1 MSSNQNKCILK
12 FTTFKKKKI
21 NVNGYI
27 ESGTLTKFN
36 GPHSIKEFYLYFA
49 CYGNVMKWNI
59 AAIKNKIYSLFV
71 LFQQILVP
79 LWVIVRTS
87 NIYNF
92 SSNHPFICVCW
103 VQFKNNYFLIYW
115 YFNTSP
121 NSEGISLD
129 GWREST
135 FFSWDSIF
143 LNELRNCSFFA
154 FHKPI
159 LREFQAKEKQFN
171 VRQKICTNIYKPWVK
186 TRMYV
191 MKWRQE
197 N

>member
-79 LWVIVRTS
+79 SWVIVRTS

-135 FFSWDSIF
+135 FFFMRLHF
-143 LNELRNCSFFA
+143 LERIEKLFFLCI
-154 FHKPI
+154 PQTYTSQI
-159 LREFQAKEKQFN
+159 SSER
-171 VRQKICTNIYKPWVK
+171 K
-186 TRMYV
+186 TI
-191 MKWRQE
+191 
-197 N
+197 

>member
-1 MSSNQNKCILK
+1 MMFFTISAKLSLAPPEKNNFSHWMCSNQNKCILK

-135 FFSWDSIF
+135 FFFMRLHF
-143 LNELRNCSFFA
+143 LERIEKLFFLCI
-154 FHKPI
+154 PQTYTSQI
-159 LREFQAKEKQFN
+159 SSER
-171 VRQKICTNIYKPWVK
+171 K
-186 TRMYV
+186 TI
-191 MKWRQE
+191 
-197 N
+197 